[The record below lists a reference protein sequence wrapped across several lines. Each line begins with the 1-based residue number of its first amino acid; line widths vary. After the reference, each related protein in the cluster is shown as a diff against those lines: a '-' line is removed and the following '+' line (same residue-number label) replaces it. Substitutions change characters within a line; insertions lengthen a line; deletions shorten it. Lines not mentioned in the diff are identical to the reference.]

1 MTTPS
6 RNRWATL
13 VLVST
18 LAAGLAG
25 CGQSPAVSTVPPA
38 AVPSTSPVS
47 PTPRQSA
54 PARAARGPQPLP
66 APGQVTVTS
75 VVIDSIDVRTTKLEQ
90 LALDPDGALA
100 APKDPDRAGWYA
112 GGTVPGD
119 VGPAVIAGH
128 VDSKTGPAVFYDL
141 RDVGVG
147 DKVRVRLSNRSTTTF
162 VVDRVLNTPKKGFP
176 TEEVFGPTP
185 DAQLRLITCG
195 GPYDRTVGSYTDNT
209 VVFATAVAGPVRS

>member
-1 MTTPS
+1 M
-6 RNRWATL
+6 L
-13 VLVST
+13 VAGLS
-18 LAAGLAG
+18 AAGLTG
-25 CGQSPAVSTVPPA
+25 CTPDQQVSTAPPA
-38 AVPSTSPVS
+38 AERSGVGPSGVGPAPSASTS
-47 PTPRQSA
+47 
-54 PARAARGPQPLP
+54 ARTDRGPAPLP
-66 APGQVTVTS
+66 AAAKVTVTS
-75 VVIDSIDVRTTKLEQ
+75 VVIDSISVRATRLEQ
-90 LALDPDGALA
+90 LSLDPDGALA

-147 DKVRVRLSNRSTTTF
+147 DKVIVTLSNRSTTTF

-195 GPYDRTVGSYTDNT
+195 GPYDRTVGSYVDNT
-209 VVFATAVAGPVRS
+209 VVFATAVA